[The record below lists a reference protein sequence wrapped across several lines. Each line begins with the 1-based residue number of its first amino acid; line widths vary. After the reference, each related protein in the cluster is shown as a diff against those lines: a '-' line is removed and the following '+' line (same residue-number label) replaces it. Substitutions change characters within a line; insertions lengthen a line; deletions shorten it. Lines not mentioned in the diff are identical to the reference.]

1 MIVTYPAA
9 DITPSVTVTRCV
21 FEQRED
27 GRLPTLAID
36 FDDSARTWDR
46 WGSANGDK
54 ISVLEDSA
62 PKTGDLYVA
71 SCEPRMGTWRIRA
84 TPLKVADHPR
94 AQSWAG
100 VGTSTALAQIAGQ
113 LGLTLACHGLY
124 DAPLAWARQE
134 GTDMAMAQLLATL
147 AGASVD
153 VYDGT
158 MHVWGHDWAVSRG
171 TAGTI
176 ELTGESEAR
185 LVRRRRFG
193 SCVMAQDPADG
204 RAALSWEYV
213 ADAALPGTRARVPD
227 AVAYADTEPL
237 RVAAKAA
244 LEQANARRDYG
255 SVAADSLSPYTPG
268 VAVQVASDVDPS
280 FGGTALVTRVRN
292 DLLNKRSKT
301 WWRVV

>member
-1 MIVTYPAA
+1 MIVTYRDA
-9 DITPSVTVTRCV
+9 DITSSVTVTRCT

-27 GRLPTLAID
+27 GRLPTLTID

-46 WGSANGDK
+46 WGSAIGDK

-71 SCEPRMGTWRIRA
+71 SCEPMAGTWRIRA

-94 AQSWAG
+94 TQSWAG
-100 VGTSTALAQIAGQ
+100 IGTATALAQIAGQ
-113 LGLTLACHGLY
+113 LGLRLACHGLY
-124 DAPLAWARQE
+124 DAPLASARQE
-134 GTDMAMAQLLATL
+134 GTGMAMAQLLATL
-147 AGASVD
+147 AGASID

-158 MHVWGHDWAVSRG
+158 MHAWGHEWAVARG
-171 TAGTI
+171 HAGTVT
-176 ELTGESEAR
+176 LTHESEAR

-193 SCVMAQDPADG
+193 SCVMTQDPGEG

-213 ADAALPGTRARVPD
+213 RDPALPGTTARVPD
-227 AVAYADTEPL
+227 AVCYEATEPL
-237 RVAAKAA
+237 KVAAKAA
-244 LEQANARRDYG
+244 LAQANARRDFG
-255 SVAADSLSPYTPG
+255 SVSADSLSPYTPG
-268 VAVQVASDVDPS
+268 VAVRVSSEVNPS
-280 FGGTALVTRVRN
+280 FGGLALVTRVRN